1 MKNLYLRLS
10 LILVALCASISINAY
25 DFVVNGIY
33 YNKLTNTTCE
43 VTYNTNPE
51 NSYFSDV
58 TIPASVTYG
67 GQSYKVTGIGDFA
80 FRNCESLT
88 KITLPSG
95 ITSIGLSAFRH
106 CFLLTNI
113 VIPEGVTIINQGAF
127 AGDSYLTSVSI
138 SSSVTTIGPN
148 VFEKCIGLTSINIPK
163 SVTSI
168 DVSAFKGCTG
178 LTKVIVSDRD
188 SYCKIAFA
196 NEYSNP
202 LYYAKHLYTEDDT
215 EISSISIPEG
225 VTSIGGN
232 TFRNDEGLKEVTIP
246 ESVTEI
252 DTEAFKG
259 CSSLASVISKNPT
272 PPTISTV
279 AETYSISNM
288 VTSFDDDVYTTAT
301 LYVPT
306 GSKEAYENAEY
317 WKNFQTIVEF
327 APTGI
332 DEVNAMADGSKVKSR
347 YTVNGQAT
355 NSLQKGL
362 NIIRFSDGT
371 TRKVM
376 VK

>member
-1 MKNLYLRLS
+1 MGNTVYDSREDCNAIIKTIANS
-10 LILVALCASISINAY
+10 LVAGCKNTIIPSSVTIIGSYAFEY
-25 DFVVNGIY
+25 CKG
-33 YNKLTNTTCE
+33 LT
-43 VTYNTNPE
+43 
-51 NSYFSDV
+51 SV
-58 TIPASVTYG
+58 TIP
-67 GQSYKVTGIGDFA
+67 
-80 FRNCESLT
+80 
-88 KITLPSG
+88 
-95 ITSIGLSAFRH
+95 
-106 CFLLTNI
+106 
-113 VIPEGVTIINQGAF
+113 
-127 AGDSYLTSVSI
+127 
-138 SSSVTTIGPN
+138 SSVTTIGSN
-148 VFEKCIGLTSINIPK
+148 AFSDCTGLTSITIPS
-163 SVTSI
+163 SVTTIGSHAFSDCTGLTSI
-168 DVSAFKGCTG
+168 IIPESVTTIDALAFYNCTG

-188 SYCKIAFA
+188 SYCKITFED
-196 NEYSNP
+196 EYSNP
-202 LYYAKHLYTEDDT
+202 LYYAKHLYTEDDA
-215 EISSISIPEG
+215 EVSSIDIPEG
-225 VTSIGGN
+225 VTSISGN

-252 DTEAFKG
+252 DAEAFKG

-272 PPTISTV
+272 PPAISTV

-288 VTSFDDDVYTTAT
+288 VTAFDDDVYTTAT

-306 GSKEAYENAEY
+306 GSKEAYENADY

-327 APTGI
+327 DPTGI